1 MKLAFLMLLCGASVV
16 FGQLAMRK
24 SMTLEAAKKL
34 AAAAEAE
41 AIANKWTMV
50 IVIVDDGGNLV
61 YLEKMDETQI
71 GSVDVAIAKARSAVN
86 FKRPTKAFEDAL
98 VGGRQAI
105 LKLPGAIPIE
115 GGVPLMIDG
124 RVIGAIGVSGAIQH
138 LAGMSSSKTIVA
150 INKDA
155 NAPIFA
161 VCDYGIVGDAFEL
174 LPLLSEEVKKVKH

>member
-1 MKLAFLMLLCGASVV
+1 MRHNNTMKLISLLTLFSTVVAFA
-16 FGQLAMRK
+16 QLGTKK
-24 SMTLEAAKKL
+24 SMTLDAAKKL

-50 IVIVDDGGNLV
+50 IAIIDDGGNQV

-71 GSVDVAIAKARSAVN
+71 GSVDVAIAKAQSAVK
-86 FKRPTKAFEDAL
+86 FKRPTKVFEDAL

-124 RVIGAIGVSGAIQH
+124 RVIGAIGVSGAQ
-138 LAGMSSSKTIVA
+138 SKEDGQVA
-150 INKDA
+150 A
-155 NAPIFA
+155 AA
-161 VCDYGIVGDAFEL
+161 VKAFE
-174 LPLLSEEVKKVKH
+174 KMK